1 MTQNQ
6 KRSFKRPALILIAIL
21 VTFVIAFIVGM
32 HFATRALKS
41 KVESALGPESE
52 VADIIVHGSSIE
64 VDGVRIHA
72 PQGWPAADTL
82 RAQRIIITPDLFGLL
97 TKNIRVNSIQIE
109 QAYISVLRSKNGHMR
124 LLPSMLEAPGKKMD
138 KASTKSDLSVAI
150 NKIELHDGVL
160 DFFDASVKQ
169 PAHKV
174 RLEKL
179 EATVSDLH
187 VPDLTGRTR
196 IQLDG
201 VVKGVQHNGK
211 LSIGGWMELA
221 DKNSE
226 INSALHGVDLV
237 AFEPYL
243 IKASETGVRRGTL
256 DMTLK
261 SSVRK
266 NVLHAPGMVT
276 LTDLELSSGGSTFM
290 GMPRQAVVA
299 ALKNRDGK
307 ITLQFTLDGNLDDP
321 KFSLNESF
329 MKTVGASVAN
339 LLGISF
345 EGLTRSL
352 GNAAEGMG
360 NAVKRLFG
368 K

>member
-6 KRSFKRPALILIAIL
+6 RKSFKRLALILIAVLAAL
-21 VTFVIAFIVGM
+21 VVALIVGM
-32 HFATRALKS
+32 HFATRELK
-41 KVESALGPESE
+41 KQIESALGPESE

-97 TKNIRVNSIQIE
+97 THSIRVNSIRIE
-109 QAYISVLRSKNGHMR
+109 QAYVSVLRTKSGHVR
-124 LLPSMLEAPGKKMD
+124 LLPSMMEASRKKTD
-138 KASTKSDLSVAI
+138 NAPAKPDLSVVI
-150 NKIELHDGVL
+150 NNIELHDGVL
-160 DFFDASVKQ
+160 DFFDATVRQ
-169 PAHKV
+169 PAHRV

-179 EATVSDLH
+179 EATVGDLH
-187 VPDLTGRTR
+187 APELTGHTR

-201 VVKGVQHNGK
+201 VVKGVHHDGK
-211 LSIGGWMELA
+211 LSIDGWVELA

-226 INSALHGVDLV
+226 INSTLHGVDLV

-261 SSVRK
+261 SRVRK
-266 NVLHAPGMVT
+266 NMLHAPGMVT
-276 LTDLELSSGGSTFM
+276 LTGLELSSRGSTFM

-307 ITLQFTLDGNLDDP
+307 ITLQFTLEGNLDDP

-329 MKTVGASVAN
+329 VKTLGTSVAN

-352 GNAAEGMG
+352 GNATEGVG